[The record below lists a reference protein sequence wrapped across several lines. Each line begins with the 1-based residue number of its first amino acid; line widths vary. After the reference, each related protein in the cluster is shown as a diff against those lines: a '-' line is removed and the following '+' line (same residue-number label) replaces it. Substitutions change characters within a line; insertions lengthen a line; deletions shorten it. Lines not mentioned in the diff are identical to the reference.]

1 MKLKSI
7 AAAVALACGVMLTA
21 QAQAAQV
28 SDDSFAS
35 LGFGNGSGNGG
46 LFLSVYDSVGH
57 QSLFMDLGTTVNNFR
72 NNNSAMLGFS
82 TTNSVLQ
89 GFLASVNAAGNL
101 AGVQWNVGGISNP
114 GDPASIG
121 VLATYLPSV
130 TINDNLN
137 SFDGLTSVAM
147 GSASSYVNTNDQN
160 LLNGALTTDGTA
172 VYGNQT
178 QLGVGYW
185 SPNYAN
191 NYGGGIGF
199 HDTGSVGDALFTS
212 FVAVNAADPNFNT
225 TVHTSYEQG
234 VWKLDSATGTVTYSA
249 AVSAVPVPAAAWLFG
264 SALVGLTGISR
275 RRKSV

>member
-28 SDDSFAS
+28 SDDNFAS
-35 LGFGNGSGNGG
+35 GGFGQGTGNGG
-46 LFLSVYDSVGH
+46 LFLSVYDSIGH
-57 QSLFMDLGTTVNNFR
+57 QSLFMDLGTTASNFI
-72 NNNSAMLGFS
+72 NNNAGMIGYSR
-82 TTNSVLQ
+82 TNSVLQ
-89 GFLASVNAAGNL
+89 GFLSSVNAAGNL
-101 AGVQWNVGGISNP
+101 TGVQWNVGGLNNP

-121 VLATYLPSV
+121 VIATYLPSV
-130 TINDNLN
+130 TINDNLD
-137 SFDGLTSVAM
+137 SFNGLAQGM
-147 GSASSYVNTNDQN
+147 NFASAYINTNDQN

-172 VYGNQT
+172 VFGSQS

-225 TVHTSYEQG
+225 TVHTSFEQG
-234 VWKLDSATGTVTYSA
+234 VWKLDAATGTVTYSA